1 MEVAGLVNGVREV
14 ACMLSCFMHG
24 TELRGAVSTSRVLP
38 SPNADYRYLR
48 RCRSLRLS
56 HLFFVDISHR
66 AQFSTLPLRLSPTES
81 FGQTWLSSRR
91 LWCGWWLNLLPVL
104 LLTLFRLLGPVI
116 FTATRH
122 AIRNFPLPFVKLHG
136 LLRIDLQEQPL
147 SCRAARRTQSI
158 EAQAFVRMCRD
169 LAARGPRN
177 RRIE

>member
-1 MEVAGLVNGVREV
+1 MRCRRLGCCRLQ
-14 ACMLSCFMHG
+14 MLTTG
-24 TELRGAVSTSRVLP
+24 TYVG
-38 SPNADYRYLR
+38 

-66 AQFSTLPLRLSPTES
+66 AQFGTLPLRLSPTES